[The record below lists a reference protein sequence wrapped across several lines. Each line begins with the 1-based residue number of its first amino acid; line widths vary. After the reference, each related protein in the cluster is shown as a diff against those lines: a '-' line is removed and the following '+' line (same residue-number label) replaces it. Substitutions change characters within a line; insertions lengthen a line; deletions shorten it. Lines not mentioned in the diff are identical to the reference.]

1 MQVKREREK
10 KDVFTRTDVMNS
22 TPCKVAGLKFQGNI
36 PTILVKVWRKYD
48 VENEVIA

>member
-10 KDVFTRTDVMNS
+10 KNAFTRTDVMNA
-22 TPCKVAGLKFQGNI
+22 TPCKGAELKFQGNS